1 VLHEDS
7 QFIDFRVIATI
18 ILQIQLLWRTPAQ
31 KSWTEQRVACPPQTM
46 TEKQFRKNQ
55 IYMHVYQKAVLM
67 NGTIPKSPCLLDPRY
82 CCVMSWTLFPSCLE
96 LKMQFTQPRRR
107 TCQTFSE
114 QEKCVLTNFHDYLCK
129 PAYCGRVQAFS
140 FSRRPSAT
148 NILPMNESMIPPFCK
163 YQWAWLSILC
173 ICLGKVPK
181 LNSTV
186 DQALHFLT
194 EK

>member
-1 VLHEDS
+1 
-7 QFIDFRVIATI
+7 
-18 ILQIQLLWRTPAQ
+18 
-31 KSWTEQRVACPPQTM
+31 M

-129 PAYCGRVQAFS
+129 PAYCGRVQGDQAPPTYFQWMNRWSLHSSASINELDFPFYVYVLERSQNWTARSTKHYISWLRNS
-140 FSRRPSAT
+140 FNRRR
-148 NILPMNESMIPPFCK
+148 
-163 YQWAWLSILC
+163 LSINPR
-173 ICLGKVPK
+173 VPFF
-181 LNSTV
+181 LAEFDPWIWSV
-186 DQALHFLT
+186 QIALVSEESDT
-194 EK
+194 R